1 MCIEPSDCARSR
13 QNRRFQPASARAI
26 IFRRQQVSKIW
37 QAAALAALVAVSPV
51 ASAAKQKVCVFDIL
65 GTSGDGY
72 NNAKDYALEM
82 QKHGADIELKVYID
96 ERVAVED
103 FRTGQCDAVMA
114 TALRTR
120 AFNSLT
126 AALDSV
132 GASTMVRNGKL
143 DMAASIEV
151 VRKTIQTFASTKA
164 APLMVQGAYEVGGMV
179 PLGAAY
185 AFVNDRKI
193 SNLEAASGKRVAS
206 FDHDKSQALLIE
218 RVGARPVTADVT
230 NFGTMFNNNNV
241 DVIMAPSIVYKP
253 LELYKGMGTK
263 GAVHRFP
270 LTIITYQMIFKRD
283 KFPEGY
289 GQKSREVWF
298 GRFDTVMELVKRAD
312 ATIPEKFWLDPS
324 PTDADRYINLM
335 REGRIDMAEKGIY
348 DKKGLKIIKRIRCD
362 INPSAGDC
370 SQPTENW

>member
-1 MCIEPSDCARSR
+1 M
-13 QNRRFQPASARAI
+13 PA
-26 IFRRQQVSKIW
+26 QWK
-37 QAAALAALVAVSPV
+37 AAVLAGILTTSP
-51 ASAAKQKVCVFDIL
+51 AAFAKQKICVFDIL

-82 QKHGADIELKVYID
+82 QKYGADIELKAYID

-120 AFNSLT
+120 VFNSLT

-132 GASTMVRNGKL
+132 GASTVVRNGKL
-143 DMAASIEV
+143 DMAASMEV
-151 VRKTIQTFASTKA
+151 VRKTAQTFASPKA
-164 APLMVQGAYEVGGMV
+164 ASLMVQGIYEVGGMA

-185 AFVNDRKI
+185 AFVNDRAI

-206 FDHDKSQALLIE
+206 FDHDKAQAQLIQ
-218 RVGARPVTADVT
+218 RVGARPVAADIM
-230 NFGTMFNNNNV
+230 NFGTMFNNGNV
-241 DVIMAPSIVYKP
+241 DVIMAPSIAYKP
-253 LELYKGMGTK
+253 LELHKGMGSK

-270 LTIITYQMIFKRD
+270 LTILTYQMIFKRD

-298 GRFDTVMELVKRAD
+298 SRFDQTVELTKRAD
-312 ATIPEKFWLDPS
+312 ATIPAKFWLDP
-324 PTDADRYINLM
+324 TEAEAERYVNLM
-335 REGRIDMAEKGIY
+335 RDGRIEMAEKGFY
-348 DKKGLKIIKRIRCD
+348 DKRGLKIIKRIRCD
-362 INPSAGDC
+362 VNPSAPDC
-370 SQPTENW
+370 SQPTENWQ